1 MRNLTL
7 NFAPLS
13 LEGETSVQ
21 VGSQPYDAE
30 RLADLRNEFRTT
42 HVFRR
47 DGNLVLDVPIAASA
61 TPLGNVTQEV
71 DLAKER
77 KLWPGLMQ
85 ATLLRNFA
93 GQRDIYSDYPVT
105 VIGSIKKGLI
115 QHPSLPT
122 WMQRRTSLQFEARTI
137 FSGRDGATT
146 GLIVETRTRN
156 LILGSCAQLLDAG
169 VVLLGKWVQIERPA
183 NDPRLM
189 PRRKLIGRVRSISG
203 DVLEL
208 DDHEE
213 GFESIKASEAYLESR
228 AETFDSCVMSILGS
242 NGAAAISA
250 AERTAEEQNSGPG
263 RKRQI
268 EEALNYLRTT
278 ANLEVIPGVRFLI
291 GEQLESGVKGFP
303 QQDYLKKPVLV
314 FDPAGNK
321 TDDYAERGLIK
332 HGPYDQRTHTP
343 KKLRIVVICEARSEG
358 QVDAFVA
365 KFLDGMP
372 NVLTGK
378 NRTARYGDGFISRF
392 RFEKP
397 SVSYFTANGPSAAS
411 YLAAC
416 RAALEEARDASF
428 KWDLA
433 LVQVEESF
441 KELQP
446 ENNPYYATKSQFL
459 KQGVPVQSVRIETM
473 ATPEQQ
479 LVFAMN
485 HLSLATYAKL
495 GGIPWLLA
503 AQQRVAHEL
512 VIGLGSHTASASRI
526 GSRQRYV
533 GITTVFSS
541 DGSYLL
547 SDKTLAVPY
556 DEYPEAL
563 FETVKRSITKVR
575 TDDNWRST
583 DKVRL
588 VFHVFKPLKDT
599 EAEAIKRAVEHQG
612 LSDVTFAFVHI
623 AQDHPFVVFDN
634 TQEGI
639 GFGNV
644 KKGVL
649 GPSRGL
655 HLKLGDFESLI
666 VFSGASEL
674 KQASDGMPRPCLLKL
689 HRLSTFSDMTYLARQ
704 AYEFAGNSWRML
716 APEPFPITI
725 RYSDLIAERL
735 AGLGAVSGWDPDAI
749 QFGQIGKTLWFL

>member
-1 MRNLTL
+1 MAKLTL

-13 LEGETSVQ
+13 LEGATTVLI
-21 VGSQPYDAE
+21 GSQSYDAE
-30 RLADLRNEFRTT
+30 RLADLRSSFRTT

-47 DGNLVLDVPIAASA
+47 DGDMVLDIPVAAGA
-61 TPLGNVTQEV
+61 KPLGNVTQQV

-85 ATLLRNFA
+85 ATLLRVFA

-105 VIGSIKKGLI
+105 VIGSVSKGLI
-115 QHPSLPT
+115 HHQSLPT
-122 WMQRRTSLQFEARTI
+122 WMQRRTSLQFETRTI
-137 FSGRDGATT
+137 FSGRDRATT

-156 LILGSCAQLLDAG
+156 FILGNCAQLRNAG
-169 VVLLGKWVQIERPA
+169 IDLVGRWVQIERPA
-183 NDPRLM
+183 NDARLL
-189 PRRKLIGRVRSISG
+189 PRRKLVGRVRSISG
-203 DVLEL
+203 DMLEL
-208 DDHEE
+208 EDHEE
-213 GFESIKASEAYLESR
+213 NFESIKASDAYLESR
-228 AETFDSCVMSILGS
+228 AETFDACVMKILGAA
-242 NGAAAISA
+242 GASVIVA
-250 AERTAEEQNSGPG
+250 AERAAEEQNSGPG

-268 EEALNYLRTT
+268 EEALNYLRTK
-278 ANLEVIPGVRFLI
+278 ANLEVLPGAYFRI
-291 GEQLESGVKGFP
+291 GEQLANGINGFP

-321 TDDYAERGLIK
+321 TDDYAERGLAK

-343 KKLRIVVICEARSEG
+343 KKLRIAVICEARSEG

-372 NVLTGK
+372 SILTGK
-378 NRTARYGDGFISRF
+378 NNIARYGDGFISRF
-392 RFEKP
+392 RLEKP
-397 SVSYFTANGPSAAS
+397 SVSYFTASGPSASAYVAAS
-411 YLAAC
+411 
-416 RAALEEARDASF
+416 RKALEEARDGSF
-428 KWDLA
+428 NWDLA

-441 KELQP
+441 KALP
-446 ENNPYYATKSQFL
+446 AENNPYYATKSQFL
-459 KQGVPVQSVRIETM
+459 KQGVAVQSVRLETM
-473 ATPEQQ
+473 ATPDQQ
-479 LVFAMN
+479 LVYAMN

-512 VIGLGSHTASASRI
+512 VIGLGSHTASNSRI

-547 SDKTLAVPY
+547 SDRTSAVPY
-556 DEYPEAL
+556 DEYPQAL
-563 FETVKRSITKVR
+563 FETVKRSIAKVR

-588 VFHVFKPLKDT
+588 VFHVFKPLKDA
-599 EAEAIKRAVEHQG
+599 EAEAIKRAVEDQG
-612 LSDVTFAFVHI
+612 LSEVTFAFVHI
-623 AQDHPFVVFDN
+623 AQDHPYLVFDN
-634 TQEGI
+634 MQDGI
-639 GFGNV
+639 GYGNA
-644 KKGVL
+644 KKGIL

-735 AGLGAVSGWDPDAI
+735 AGLSAVSGWDPDAI
-749 QFGQIGKTLWFL
+749 QFGQIGRTLWFL

>member
-93 GQRDIYSDYPVT
+93 GQRDIYSDHPVT

-137 FSGRDGATT
+137 FSSRDGATT

-156 LILGSCAQLLDAG
+156 LILGNCAQLLDAG

-213 GFESIKASEAYLESR
+213 GFESIKASDAYLESR
-228 AETFDSCVMSILGS
+228 AETFDSCVMSILGP
-242 NGAAAISA
+242 NGAGAVSV
-250 AERTAEEQNSGPG
+250 AERAAEEQNSGPG

-278 ANLEVIPGVRFLI
+278 ANLEAIPGVRFLI

-411 YLAAC
+411 YLAAS
-416 RAALEEARDASF
+416 RAALEEARDANF

-547 SDKTLAVPY
+547 SDKTSAVPY

-563 FETVKRSITKVR
+563 FETVRRSITKVR

-639 GFGNV
+639 GYGNV